1 MRSILTVLGGGGGVS
16 GARAGAWVVGVGVE
30 MSGLITA

>member
-16 GARAGAWVVGVGVE
+16 GRARGRGWWVLGWRCR
-30 MSGLITA
+30 A